1 MQDAMGRIPIIYAVE
16 HENKALAEFLLDKD
30 TDIALHCSSYN
41 MPIVFVPFIRQKPE
55 LAYLFVAKC
64 KDVNIRDS
72 IGNAPLS
79 WAALFGYV
87 DTVKLLLQKGAN
99 VNNASINNKTP
110 LMKASEKEHY
120 EIVELLIKSGARV
133 NTQTKKG
140 WSALMWAAE
149 KGYIEIVSM
158 LIEVDADLS
167 ARNNKGERALII
179 AQKNNNQET
188 AKFIEEAET
197 KKLIKK
203 ILFFSAIGITC
214 TVLLFIAIKYFF
226 ILKKK
231 RGRHSVKEKE

>member
-1 MQDAMGRIPIIYAVE
+1 ME
-16 HENKALAEFLLDKD
+16 
-30 TDIALHCSSYN
+30 
-41 MPIVFVPFIRQKPE
+41 
-55 LAYLFVAKC
+55 
-64 KDVNIRDS
+64 
-72 IGNAPLS
+72 
-79 WAALFGYV
+79 
-87 DTVKLLLQKGAN
+87 
-99 VNNASINNKTP
+99 
-110 LMKASEKEHY
+110 ASEKGRY
-120 EIVELLIKSGARV
+120 EIVELLIKSGASV
-133 NTQTKKG
+133 NAQTKKG

-179 AQKNNNQET
+179 AQKNNHQET

-226 ILKKK
+226 
-231 RGRHSVKEKE
+231 S